1 MDTYPKNQDYIDVL
15 VCMKNNPKFIEI
27 KHLFLGSS
35 SRLNVLVVYIDFIE
49 LIFSPSN
56 QILRKNFMG
65 ESNLSNIQFI
75 YSFQMLSLQT

>member
-56 QILRKNFMG
+56 QILRKIFM
-65 ESNLSNIQFI
+65 
-75 YSFQMLSLQT
+75 